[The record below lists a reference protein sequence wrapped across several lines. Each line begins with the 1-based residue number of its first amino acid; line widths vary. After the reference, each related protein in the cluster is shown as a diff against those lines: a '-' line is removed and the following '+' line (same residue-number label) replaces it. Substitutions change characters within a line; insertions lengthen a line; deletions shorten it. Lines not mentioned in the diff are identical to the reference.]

1 MFSLHYLDRFE
12 TAVPR
17 DFNGATLAEVE
28 DEVRFNKVRPSNHIC
43 CPFQCPN
50 CQSQNI
56 RDRDLIRGQPSD
68 DAFECLVIRATIDAF
83 WSHASKTILSHRSE
97 VKVICKYADALNIT
111 HPFPRLGPFPLGH
124 HMGML
129 QGITLEMR
137 SMEPGK
143 KKEMVG
149 WGTTRK

>member
-1 MFSLHYLDRFE
+1 M
-12 TAVPR
+12 PR

-28 DEVRFNKVRPSNHIC
+28 DEIRFNKIRPSDHIC

-56 RDRDLIRGQPSD
+56 RDRNLISGRPSD
-68 DAFECLVIRATIDAF
+68 EAFNCLVIRATIDAF
-83 WSHASKTILSHRSE
+83 WLHASKTISSHRSE
-97 VKVICKYADALNIT
+97 VKFICKYADALDIT

-143 KKEMVG
+143 KREILG
-149 WGTTRK
+149 WGTSRKQCSTYTVI